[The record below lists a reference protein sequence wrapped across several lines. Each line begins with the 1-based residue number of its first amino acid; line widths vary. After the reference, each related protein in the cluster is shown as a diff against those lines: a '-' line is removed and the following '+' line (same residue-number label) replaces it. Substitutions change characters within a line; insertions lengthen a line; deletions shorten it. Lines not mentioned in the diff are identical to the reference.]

1 MTHVDPSRAGFVTPQ
16 ALGLLALVAGVF
28 AAGFWVGGVAPRI
41 ELAQQREIA
50 SRTLAAVADHA
61 SRTLLK
67 AQARGDAL
75 TTQLHAA
82 NRAALLTQEKLDDA
96 LRHATTGSTC
106 LREPALRLL
115 DGAHGI
121 RVELPAAAGGAA
133 AADGSAA
140 ALADERVS
148 SDTDV
153 ARWIAAA
160 GLRYDECRRRLDALI
175 GWHGEPDGE
184 PAP

>member
-1 MTHVDPSRAGFVTPQ
+1 MSPITRYAGQLGGRFVSGFVM
-16 ALGLLALVAGVF
+16 AVGVF
-28 AAGFWVGGVAPRI
+28 LAGLWIGFRLGGVSPRI
-41 ELAQQREIA
+41 ELAQQRETA
-50 SRTLAAVADHA
+50 SRTLSALADHA
-61 SRTLLK
+61 NRTLRE
-67 AQARGDAL
+67 AQTRGDAL

-82 NRAALLTQEKLDDA
+82 NRAAALTQEKLDDA

-121 RVELPAAAGGAA
+121 RVELPAAAGSTPAADGPAA
-133 AADGSAA
+133 AAAG
-140 ALADERVS
+140 EPVS

-153 ARWIAAA
+153 ARWIAGA
-160 GLRYDECRRRLDALI
+160 GLQYDECRRRLDALI
-175 GWHGEPDGE
+175 GWHAE